1 MLESKTESHM
11 KKNLQGV
18 YCHKADTAH
27 KAENYMVFEDVG
39 SNGHWWAAMLEL
51 SVDRSWSVGRTV
63 GDQWVQPADSVV
75 LRQLWVCGRTH
86 EQMQGSSSFWVSP
99 WNPKQEVNPITI
111 FDNGVAPLREKRG
124 IQARTTV
131 QIGEALTSSLPFYTG
146 PSTEILELA
155 AEKESAAQ
163 QARQHA
169 LAGTSE
175 AVPDV
180 LDDDNTADNW
190 DSDGGVEP
198 DVNDRDSFRPCSES
212 DAADQD
218 STATLWSPSNS
229 AAVVDPTVNLAVA
242 PTRACQWC
250 WSPKAPLCSEC
261 IISMKQ
267 KKARALDPEARWR
280 LPCAASDLSEEL
292 LKQMSEDARDVYGT
306 EEYSRLSD
314 LFRAIDSWSDWD
326 KDPIKEYLESMT
338 NRAHQANA
346 LANAWIHGRLR
357 PANAA
362 LQKKPSKLIE
372 ELPPASVDKHN
383 ITSQSSAKDKWPV
396 VARLVTQ
403 YIGEVRILRP
413 ESATWTLCEVDHWDY
428 LSEMWLVRQFRIQL
442 DGGAKDFASSWLGH
456 YAKNDLEAQV
466 RDIASAKR
474 IR

>member
-1 MLESKTESHM
+1 MNKW
-11 KKNLQGV
+11 KI
-18 YCHKADTAH
+18 
-27 KAENYMVFEDVG
+27 
-39 SNGHWWAAMLEL
+39 
-51 SVDRSWSVGRTV
+51 TV
-63 GDQWVQPADSVV
+63 GFGFGLGIQQ
-75 LRQLWVCGRTH
+75 
-86 EQMQGSSSFWVSP
+86 
-99 WNPKQEVNPITI
+99 KEVNPITI
-111 FDNGVAPLREKRG
+111 FANGVAPLREKRD

-218 STATLWSPSNS
+218 STATPWSPSNS

-267 KKARALDPEARWR
+267 KKARALDTEARWR

-292 LKQMSEDARDVYGT
+292 LKQMSEDARDWYDT
-306 EEYSRLSD
+306 PEYSRLSD

-346 LANAWIHGRLR
+346 LADAWVDGRFR
-357 PANAA
+357 WADAV
-362 LQKKPSKLIE
+362 LQGRCAKLIG
-372 ELPPASVDKHN
+372 ELPDASLEKHKLTN
-383 ITSQSSAKDKWPV
+383 ESSAEERW
-396 VARLVTQ
+396 AA
-403 YIGEVRILRP
+403 G
-413 ESATWTLCEVDHWDY
+413 
-428 LSEMWLVRQFRIQL
+428 
-442 DGGAKDFASSWLGH
+442 
-456 YAKNDLEAQV
+456 
-466 RDIASAKR
+466 
-474 IR
+474 